1 MPEILVLGAGRSAS
15 YLIDYLLDWSKN
27 HSYTIRIADQSV
39 THLENLKA
47 QNDHLEIQ
55 AANIGDADQ
64 RLELIKGA
72 FIVVSM
78 LPAFMHPLVA
88 KDCLTLGIHLATA
101 SYESKELQ
109 SMSDEIA
116 SKGLI
121 FLNEC
126 GLDPGIDHMSAMKIF
141 ENLKNQG
148 YKVAEFHSYCGG
160 LVAPSSIADNPW
172 GYKFSWNPRN
182 VILAGQGT
190 ARFLEQGKLR
200 FMPYNRLFANS
211 TRLDINGIHYDG
223 YPNRDSIGY
232 REVYGLHDLQT
243 MIRGTLRFAGFTKAW
258 DVLVQLGLTDDSYKF
273 PISSG
278 MTYRDF
284 TTAFF
289 CADNH
294 QSIEEQL
301 LELTKGDQ
309 EAADRFVWTGLL
321 SEEKITIQE
330 GTPAMIVQELLEK
343 RWKLMPADR
352 DMIVMQHI
360 VKGEKECE
368 QIEIKSTL
376 YLEGD
381 NSQQTAMAKTVGLPL
396 AIAVKLI
403 CSGQFNQPGL
413 FIPVVPELFNP
424 ILQELEEEFGIIFNE
439 SEEKIRSGIRV

>member
-1 MPEILVLGAGRSAS
+1 MPEILILGAGRSAG
-15 YLIDYLLDWSKN
+15 YLIDYLLDWTSN
-27 HSYTIRIADQSV
+27 HSYTVRIADQSV
-39 THLENLKA
+39 AHLQSLKD
-47 QNDHLEIQ
+47 QNDHLVIQ

-72 FIVVSM
+72 FLVVSM

-101 SYESKELQ
+101 SYEGKELQ
-109 SMSDEIA
+109 AMSDEITA
-116 SKGLI
+116 KGLV

-141 ENLKNQG
+141 ENLRNQG
-148 YKVAEFHSYCGG
+148 YKVTEFHSYCGG
-160 LVAPSSIADNPW
+160 LVAPSSIGENPW

-200 FMPYNRLFANS
+200 FMPYNRLFANC
-211 TRLDINGIHYDG
+211 TQLNIDGVDYDG

-232 REVYGLHDLQT
+232 REVYGLNDLHT
-243 MIRGTLRFAGFTKAW
+243 MIRGTLRYSGFARAW
-258 DVLVQLGLTDDSYKF
+258 DILVQLGLTDDSYNF
-273 PISSG
+273 PISNG

-284 TTAFF
+284 TTSFF
-289 CADNH
+289 CADNR
-294 QSIEEQL
+294 SIEQQL

-309 EAADRFVWTGLL
+309 AAVDRFVWTGLL
-321 SEEKITIQE
+321 GEDKITLKE
-330 GTPAMIVQELLEK
+330 GSPAMIVQALLEK
-343 RWKLMPADR
+343 RWELMPTDR
-352 DMIVMQHI
+352 DMVVMQHI
-360 VKGEKECE
+360 VKGEKEGE
-368 QIEIKSTL
+368 QIEVKSTL
-376 YLEGD
+376 YLEGE

-413 FIPVVPELFNP
+413 FTPVVPELYNP
-424 ILQELEEEFGIIFNE
+424 ILQELEDDFGIIFKE
-439 SEEKIRSGIRV
+439 SEEKVRNGIPA

>member
-1 MPEILVLGAGRSAS
+1 MPEILILGAGRSAG
-15 YLIDYLLDWSKN
+15 YLIDYLLNWSKN

-39 THLENLKA
+39 AHLESLMDKNE
-47 QNDHLEIQ
+47 HLVLQ
-55 AANIGDADQ
+55 AANIQDADQ
-64 RLELIKGA
+64 RLNLINGA
-72 FIVVSM
+72 FLVVSM
-78 LPAFMHPLVA
+78 LPALMHPLVA
-88 KDCLTLGIHLATA
+88 QDCLTLGIHLATA
-101 SYESKELQ
+101 SYESKELK
-109 SMSDEIA
+109 SMSSKIA
-116 SKGLI
+116 DKGII

-141 ENLKNQG
+141 ENLRNQG
-148 YKVAEFHSYCGG
+148 YKVTEFHSYCGG
-160 LVAPSSIADNPW
+160 LVAPESIGDNPW

-211 TRLDINGIHYDG
+211 TRFDINGIQYDG

-232 REVYGLHDLQT
+232 REVYGLHDLHT
-243 MIRGTLRFAGFTKAW
+243 MIRGTLRYSGFAKAW
-258 DVLVQLGLTDDSYKF
+258 DILVQLGLTDDSYNF
-273 PISSG
+273 PISNG

-289 CADNH
+289 CADNR
-294 QSIEEQL
+294 SIEQQL
-301 LELTKGDQ
+301 LELTQGDQ
-309 EAADRFVWTGLL
+309 TAVDRFVWTGLL
-321 SEEKITIQE
+321 SDDKIITQE

-343 RWKLMPADR
+343 KWKLMPVDR
-352 DMIVMQHI
+352 DMVVMQHI
-360 VKGEKECE
+360 VKGEKEGE
-368 QIEIKSTL
+368 QIEVKSTL

-381 NSQQTAMAKTVGLPL
+381 NSHQTAMAKTVGLPL

-413 FIPVVPELFNP
+413 FTPVVPELFNP

-439 SEEKIRSGIRV
+439 TEEKVKTGIPA

>member
-1 MPEILVLGAGRSAS
+1 MPEILILGAGRSAS

-39 THLENLKA
+39 AHLTNLKD
-47 QNDHLEIQ
+47 QNEHLLIQ
-55 AANIGDADQ
+55 AANIGDEDQ
-64 RLELIKGA
+64 RLELINGA
-72 FIVVSM
+72 FLVVSM

-88 KDCLTLGIHLATA
+88 KDCLALGIHLATA

-141 ENLKNQG
+141 ENLRNQG
-148 YKVAEFHSYCGG
+148 YKVTEFHSYCGG
-160 LVAPSSIADNPW
+160 LVAPASIGENPW

-200 FMPYNRLFANS
+200 FMPYNRLFGNS
-211 TRLDINGIHYDG
+211 TQFNINGVLYDG

-232 REVYGLHDLQT
+232 REVYGLHDLHT
-243 MIRGTLRFAGFTKAW
+243 MIRGTLRYAGFAKAW
-258 DVLVQLGLTDDSYKF
+258 DILVQLGLTDDSYNF
-273 PISSG
+273 PISSV

-289 CADNH
+289 CADNR
-294 QSIEEQL
+294 SIEQQL

-309 EAADRFVWTGLL
+309 AAVDRFVWTGLL
-321 SEEKITIQE
+321 GEDPITVQE
-330 GTPAMIVQELLEK
+330 GSPAMIVQELLEK
-343 RWKLMPADR
+343 KWKLMPTDR
-352 DMIVMQHI
+352 DMVVMQHI
-360 VKGEKECE
+360 VKGEKEGE
-368 QIEIKSTL
+368 QITVKSTL

-403 CSGQFNQPGL
+403 CSGQFNHPGL
-413 FIPVVPELFNP
+413 YTPVVPELFNP
-424 ILQELEEEFGIIFNE
+424 ILRELEEEFAIIFNE
-439 SEEKIRSGIRV
+439 TEEKVKTGIPA